1 MRYRRMLVI
10 VMLITLLGGCT
21 SLLLGNRLQSAI
33 LGALFESV
41 LGFNPNDVKLLEHP
55 AVKSRM
61 QAMLGSK
68 YEPTV
73 ALLRE
78 AQKIQRDGAVY
89 YVLAKAA
96 PTVTHAIAKQT
107 GLSQEQTN
115 AALALANNAGLSWDS
130 NLNKFSVLLVQDG
143 VPQLF
148 SEPVTTAGET
158 ATTPTQEPVSPSI
171 AVALMPSL
179 PKEMQTVY
187 HQAKALDE
195 KRKQLTDPKYLIEQG
210 INKALP
216 TQ

>member
-1 MRYRRMLVI
+1 MRYRRVLII
-10 VMLITLLGGCT
+10 VMIVSLLGGCT
-21 SLLLGNRLQSAI
+21 SLIFGNRLQSAV

-41 LGFNPNDVKLLEHP
+41 LGFNPNDVKLLENP

-61 QAMLGSK
+61 QSMLGSK

-78 AQKIQRDGAVY
+78 AQKIQRDGAAY
-89 YVLAKAA
+89 YLLAKAA
-96 PTVTHAIAKQT
+96 PTITNTIAKQT
-107 GLSQEQTN
+107 GMSQEQTN

-148 SEPVTTAGET
+148 SEPT
-158 ATTPTQEPVSPSI
+158 ATEGDAASEPSQEPVSPSI
-171 AVALMPSL
+171 AAALVPSL
-179 PKEMQTVY
+179 PKEMQAVY
-187 HQAKALDE
+187 SQAKALDD

-216 TQ
+216 AQ